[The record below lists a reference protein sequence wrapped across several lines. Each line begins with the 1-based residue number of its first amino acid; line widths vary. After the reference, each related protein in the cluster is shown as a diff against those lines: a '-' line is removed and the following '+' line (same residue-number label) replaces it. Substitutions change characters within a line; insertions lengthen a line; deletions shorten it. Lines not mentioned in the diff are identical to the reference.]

1 MPRLTRLRMIEIGV
15 ALLLTLAALVFV
27 GLTVWAAEPPTM
39 RVADAWARPS
49 IGQSKSTAAY
59 LSIFNDGE
67 ADDVLERV
75 RSPKV
80 ETVEMH
86 QTTMTSEGVMQMRK
100 VEGGLPVPAG
110 GSLALSPGGT
120 HLMLLG
126 LKEALNAGDEIV
138 LTLEFTHAGAIELR
152 VPVSASAP
160 PASP

>member
-27 GLTVWAAEPPTM
+27 GLTVWAAEPLSI

-59 LSIFNDGE
+59 LNIFNEGSVE
-67 ADDVLERV
+67 DVLERA

-86 QTTMTSEGVMQMRK
+86 QTTTTPEGVMQMRK

-110 GSLALSPGGT
+110 GSLVFSPGGT
-120 HLMLLG
+120 HLMLVG
-126 LKEALNAGDEIV
+126 LKEALNAGDELI

>member
-1 MPRLTRLRMIEIGV
+1 MARLTRLRMIEIGV

-27 GLTVWAAEPPTM
+27 GLTVWAAEQLTI

-49 IGQSKSTAAY
+49 IGQSKNTAAY
-59 LSIFNDGE
+59 MSIFNDGE
-67 ADDVLERV
+67 ADDVLERA

-138 LTLEFTHAGAIELR
+138 LTLEFTHAGAIDVR

-160 PASP
+160 